1 MLTLRIQVED
11 SMSQPKAKVEN
22 TVTVKF
28 WQGLTDNSIKD
39 PTNGCLAIEIS
50 GKQLNNKKGDSH
62 ELR

>member
-1 MLTLRIQVED
+1 
-11 SMSQPKAKVEN
+11 MSQPKAKVEN